1 MILEKPLNGL
11 DNQPIKTTKKPPS
24 RSINPNLPPCYFTSI
39 FIGSK
44 GSGKT
49 YSLIKLLKNYEKYP
63 LYDND
68 NNKLDM
74 RVIVFCPTILSAA
87 NPIYET
93 LKYLDHDDIILDYS
107 DDKLLDKLDDIE
119 AEKQEIE
126 DYNEY
131 LKVWKKFIKIN
142 ENVNLLTPDELVI
155 LNKYE
160 FTEPELI
167 KDKPKYKHP
176 RINFLVFDDLVGDA
190 NAFKRGHSAINNLTI
205 RHRHLQC
212 NLLFTTQYIKAIP
225 PVLRRNLDIFVL
237 FKFANAKSVVEQI
250 YPEISAYINEDDF
263 IQLFEYAT
271 EKPND
276 SLIIDNTQKLENKF
290 KKNWNISLSFN
301 NKSESQSEVTSLT
314 VPR

>member
-1 MILEKPLNGL
+1 MILETQLNGL
-11 DNQPIKTTKKPPS
+11 DNQPIKTTKQPPP
-24 RSINPNLPPCYFTSI
+24 RSNHPNLPPCYFTSI

-63 LYDND
+63 IYDND
-68 NNKLDM
+68 NNKLNM

-93 LKYLDHDDIILDYS
+93 LKNLDEDDIILDYS
-107 DDKLLDKLDDIE
+107 DEKLLNKLDEIE
-119 AEKQEIE
+119 EEKQEIE

-131 LKVWKKFIKIN
+131 LKVWKKFVKIN
-142 ENVNLLTPDELVI
+142 ENVNLLTPEELVI
-155 LNKYE
+155 LNKYD

-190 NAFKRGHSAINNLTI
+190 NAFKRGHSAINNLCI
-205 RHRHLQC
+205 KHRHLQC

-250 YPEISAYINEDDF
+250 YPEISAYINEEDF
-263 IQLFEYAT
+263 IKLFEYAT

-301 NKSESQSEVTSLT
+301 NTLESQNEAASLT
-314 VPR
+314 APR